1 MKNTVRIFLTVLLAV
16 AMLFTMTACSSG
28 SNTAAN
34 TATEAPTEAPTE
46 EATEAPTE
54 APTEEP
60 TEAPTEVPTEAP
72 TEEPT
77 EAPTEAPTE
86 EPSEAPTEAPTEEP
100 TEAPVED
107 ATAAP
112 ETQKAEAAATEQPAV
127 QTAEAAETEQPAE
140 TQRFDGVRLTV
151 FNCYDYID
159 PAVLDLFE
167 EETGAKI
174 DYVNYTTNEEMYTKL
189 EAGAASYDVIFPSDY
204 MIERLIA
211 EDRLETL
218 NLDNIPNR
226 AGLIDW
232 LKNTDYDPDGSYSVP
247 YMWGTFGILYN
258 TDLVNGEIDSW
269 DALFDEQYAGS
280 VFMMN
285 SQRDTI
291 GLALKKLG
299 YSMNSRDEGELEQ
312 AKDLLIEQK
321 QKGIPAGYMLDEI
334 KDKMVGNEAALAVVY
349 SGDALYAMNKN
360 DKLNYVVPKE
370 GSNVWVDGMCIPKGS
385 ANKECA
391 EAFINFMCRED
402 VAKMNMDYITYST
415 PIQAV
420 ADGLQTEDERAYA
433 VMNPSDDVISRCE
446 FFHDIADCMDLYEQV
461 WMEIRLVR

>member
-1 MKNTVRIFLTVLLAV
+1 M
-16 AMLFTMTACSSG
+16 
-28 SNTAAN
+28 
-34 TATEAPTEAPTE
+34 
-46 EATEAPTE
+46 
-54 APTEEP
+54 
-60 TEAPTEVPTEAP
+60 
-72 TEEPT
+72 
-77 EAPTEAPTE
+77 
-86 EPSEAPTEAPTEEP
+86 
-100 TEAPVED
+100 
-107 ATAAP
+107 
-112 ETQKAEAAATEQPAV
+112 
-127 QTAEAAETEQPAE
+127 
-140 TQRFDGVRLTV
+140 RLTV

-159 PAVLDLFE
+159 PDVLDLFE

-258 TDLVNGEIDSW
+258 TDLVSGEIDSW

-415 PIQAV
+415 PIQSV

-446 FFHDIADCMDLYEQV
+446 FFHDITDCMDLYEQV

>member
-28 SNTAAN
+28 NNTAAN
-34 TATEAPTEAPTE
+34 TATEAPTEAPAE
-46 EATEAPTE
+46 EATEAPAEE
-54 APTEEP
+54 ATEE
-60 TEAPTEVPTEAP
+60 P

-77 EAPTEAPTE
+77 EAPTEAP
-86 EPSEAPTEAPTEEP
+86 AEEP

-107 ATAAP
+107 ATAEP
-112 ETQKAEAAATEQPAV
+112 ETQKAEAAETEQPAV
-127 QTAEAAETEQPAE
+127 QTAEAAETEQPAVQTAE

-159 PAVLDLFE
+159 PDVLDLFE

-247 YMWGTFGILYN
+247 YMWGTFGIIYN
-258 TDLVNGEIDSW
+258 TDLVSGEIDSW

-402 VAKMNMDYITYST
+402 IAKMNMDYITYST

-446 FFHDIADCMDLYEQV
+446 FFHDITDCMDLYEQV

>member
-1 MKNTVRIFLTVLLAV
+1 M
-16 AMLFTMTACSSG
+16 
-28 SNTAAN
+28 
-34 TATEAPTEAPTE
+34 
-46 EATEAPTE
+46 
-54 APTEEP
+54 
-60 TEAPTEVPTEAP
+60 
-72 TEEPT
+72 
-77 EAPTEAPTE
+77 
-86 EPSEAPTEAPTEEP
+86 
-100 TEAPVED
+100 ED

-112 ETQKAEAAATEQPAV
+112 EAQKAEAAATEQPAVQTAEAVETEQPAV

-226 AGLIDW
+226 EGLIDW

-420 ADGLQTEDERAYA
+420 ADGLQTEDARAYA